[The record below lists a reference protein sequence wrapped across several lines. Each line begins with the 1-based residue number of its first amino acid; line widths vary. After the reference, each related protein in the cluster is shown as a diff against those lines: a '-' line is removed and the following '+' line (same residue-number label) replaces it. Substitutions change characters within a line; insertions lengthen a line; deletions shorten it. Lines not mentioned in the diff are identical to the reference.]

1 MKVVI
6 IIKLI
11 TTLIYIYIYLYIYF
25 QNIYIFIKCSEGYSV
40 LYSKS
45 NSKPSA
51 FPMKIYHQAKLV

>member
-6 IIKLI
+6 IINLI
-11 TTLIYIYIYLYIYF
+11 TTLIYIYLYIYF